1 MALGSWAQMLADAPE
16 IETGSFTPLEEGKYP
31 LKVTKCD
38 LRQSK
43 GGKDGFNITTEV
55 IDGPGKGRKV
65 FHTFWVSPESPKA
78 MSFFF
83 ANMVTLGVTNA
94 FFQTNPTN
102 DQVAAKLVGA
112 TFEGVVTID
121 TSNESK
127 PRNEIRY
134 FNKLATDPNDP
145 FSAPAAGGGVDPF
158 AGFAPASAP
167 TPEPATTPVEV
178 EPAVTAPADPF
189 ATEGSTEEAP
199 F

>member
-1 MALGSWAQMLADAPE
+1 MLADAPE
-16 IETGSFTPLEEGKYP
+16 IETGGFTPLEEGKYP
-31 LKVTKCD
+31 LKVIKCD
-38 LRQSK
+38 LRTSQK
-43 GGKDGFNITTEV
+43 GKDGFNITTEV

-83 ANMVTLGVTNA
+83 ANMVTLGVSNA

-102 DQVAAKLVGA
+102 DQVAAKLVDA
-112 TFEGVVTID
+112 VFEGVVTID

-145 FSAPAAGGGVDPF
+145 FSAPPAAANDPF

-167 TPEPATTPVEV
+167 TPEPATAPEPVETAAEVEV
-178 EPAVTAPADPF
+178 EAPEVTPAEAP
-189 ATEGSTEEAP
+189 EAP